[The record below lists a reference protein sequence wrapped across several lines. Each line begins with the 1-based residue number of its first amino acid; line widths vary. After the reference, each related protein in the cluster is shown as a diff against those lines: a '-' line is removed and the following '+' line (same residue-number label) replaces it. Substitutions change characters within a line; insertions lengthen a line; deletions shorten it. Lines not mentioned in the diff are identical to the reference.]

1 MSSVQSFLRQRLPGN
16 TQLALPSGLNP
27 NTGLYVLVAGPGNYV
42 GNYPNGVG
50 YVTTLGYAANNQS
63 ILPAG
68 ALTGAVIRDMGKTIF
83 ASASS
88 SNSQT
93 STPTDLGTPGWW
105 REIQVLFPSNVANAT
120 ASSPFGVG
128 IGASNVGNFG
138 TLGGTYPAGNP
149 ADDGYGTFYIPIV
162 VNGVFPGPST
172 GSNVVTPTL
181 ANSQL
186 TSVFGGVL

>member
-16 TQLALPSGLNP
+16 TQLALPSGINP
-27 NTGLYVLVAGPGNYV
+27 NTGLYVFVAGPGNYV
-42 GNYPNGVG
+42 GNYPNSVG
-50 YVTTLGYAANNQS
+50 YVTTLGNAANNQA
-63 ILPAG
+63 ILPAN

-83 ASASS
+83 ASV
-88 SNSQT
+88 SNQYTQT

-128 IGASNVGNFG
+128 TGSFG

-149 ADDGYGTFYIPIV
+149 ADDGYGTFYIPMV
-162 VNGVFPGPST
+162 LNGVFPGPST
-172 GSNVVTPTL
+172 AAPAVTPTL